1 MVVTKLKNPNEH
13 KGRSDW
19 EDTGCIISDACLR
32 CPLPICKHD
41 DKAWYEKYI
50 KLSKH
55 RHAIM
60 ELKDSMA
67 NGKVTGKI
75 MEISEKYKVTPRTMW
90 RLKKK
95 LEQEEIDYD
104 MIELFYKRVHKR
116 VYGR

>member
-1 MVVTKLKNPNEH
+1 
-13 KGRSDW
+13 
-19 EDTGCIISDACLR
+19 
-32 CPLPICKHD
+32 
-41 DKAWYEKYI
+41 
-50 KLSKH
+50 
-55 RHAIM
+55 
-60 ELKDSMA
+60 MA